1 MYFLLNFREYSDDF
15 CDVPDL
21 ELCLRNNDQEILE
34 MEVDITPETDD
45 DSYSSSFD
53 ETDSDDGKDEF
64 RNNKN
69 YLANEIKSGFKRI
82 HIAHV
87 DPVAEKLQSF
97 LNAGILPKESMFYI
111 LLKNAVSY
119 VDWLVKRKENH
130 SLQFQWDNEVL
141 QFLESLEYHGGR
153 KVVNLLRGPGHD
165 GEGPSGAVSGFDWK
179 KWNWPLPGKTTRDK
193 MYSGYSTENGI
204 YAPLLQSFLQL
215 SSEANSDIL
224 TLYEDSTV
232 KIIPVALAKDGMQLK
247 PGLLYDSRQGKIIG
261 STLNLDY
268 NYIKQG
274 EPEKD
279 TLKSSIVQEA
289 EAMCLTTLDAKFSLP
304 VGVNHL
310 TKGLTALD
318 TFNMMKNETQEINVC
333 LDHLQH
339 SRTDSIIVQ
348 KTCCSH
354 CAICTELGTVCDACS
369 DKGHTVTE
377 PALRPCDSCLE
388 KEIQCIKAA
397 VVCVSEDSESRNSG
411 AQKELVRVN
420 DEQSDPFLSI
430 ISPIP
435 DGVHVAKRKRQS
447 FSNWFLLVN
456 NYRINLVQLRELR
469 NDHALHSKLAP
480 LVPLSAVRNRDRQ
493 DVESIMEISSPLVRK
508 ILTDNA
514 KTVTHTVVPEK
525 YRLREDNKSGVFK
538 APIGTCMGLLG
549 HIFVSDVVR
558 GKVYKVRA
566 NHYPANVTVEMD
578 NLEHPIGVAVFK
590 DILYCVESQRNT
602 IAFKDLTG
610 ETVVDVNKLT
620 VEKLKKKLKDIG
632 AWNEDY
638 KRKPKK
644 YLQEKLREAL
654 NNRVA
659 SETNPTQQ
667 TTHRRNLPSHIDFD
681 GEIKQPVALCFDQD
695 GNMYVSTFTGAVYV
709 VRLHCNLVSLK
720 GTVVSS
726 LQLNYTLLYGI
737 VSLNNVVYV
746 SAHEDNG
753 GIYKITFD
761 DDNCGLAEKV
771 LSNGNSSCSR
781 VHSLT
786 TYTHNSFAFSDT
798 GDSCIKTYNPTNN
811 QVSVIVGNGTGTR
824 DGSQA
829 QFSQPTG
836 ICFDYETLFTADT
849 STGTLRM
856 TTNVSSLLDYLE
868 HLHLFG
874 ETFGLHTKKSTSV
887 KVGISQAIEK
897 LERVYSFDKKCVDA
911 VTNLI
916 GTTAVTQGPQGTVS
930 SVVMEDERRILK
942 SLRNI
947 NALLNRFNPSLIAK
961 FSIKS
966 LLTLVVENTF
976 SEMRSGATDMPLQ
989 LEFDYRFSR
998 AIKERLKRQCSTPF
1012 AYFTAPKSYY
1022 PQVFTS
1028 TNYKDLPKLHPPKAH
1043 RLSEKQ
1049 VNEMRNWR
1057 AMYGQSV
1064 PQKTVRNMTTK
1075 DNPGT
1080 LPINLYAADSPTVQ
1094 TIDFATLSESAAVSS
1109 AHKKTTET
1117 LYKLSQIVCVKTD
1130 SSDTHQLFVIALL
1143 QENVSVGMKRV
1154 KAKVFNQDPFNPVLF
1169 TEEEEKFVEVNNIV
1183 CALTCYNY
1191 HEDIVELND
1200 SDLILLLD
1208 MLHHTNEVVTI
1219 TEADTMRQ
1227 TAVTEASVDEVQD
1240 QSTRIPRRRK
1250 RRFEDDFFY
1259 YE

>member
-1 MYFLLNFREYSDDF
+1 MAAKSNEDVEDVNTTRQSMTLVPVTGAIYHNGLEKPTERWSFELGLNLSEDKLLYTILKRLEKGYGIKDKCAALNIAKFKLQVSAKDFTPKLPEWPKGRIFSIDSQEQWDNCFPKILGHERELIVKVFVVEVVHMHEFISECGANCVNYGNGVERKEWQIAKWDQFKSAMQNKFGVLALSERWIQCVCNKRIMLNKPRAINFFQARHWKVCCENRSKTSRHDRSGQTSIIACFEKQAKDKEQSSHSECDPLSNNENDFDLENSGSAIDLDNIEYSDGF

-97 LNAGILPKESMFYI
+97 LNAGIFPKESMFYI

-119 VDWLVKRKENH
+119 VDWFAKRKENH

-153 KVVNLLRGPGHD
+153 KVVNLWRGPGHD

-247 PGLLYDSRQGKIIG
+247 SGLLYDSRQGKIIG

-274 EPEKD
+274 EPEKV

-304 VGVNHL
+304 VGVNNL

-435 DGVHVAKRKRQS
+435 DGVHVAKRKRKS

-456 NYRINLVQLRELR
+456 NYRINLVQLRELS

-514 KTVTHTVVPEK
+514 KTVTHTVVPE
-525 YRLREDNKSGVFK
+525 N
-538 APIGTCMGLLG
+538 
-549 HIFVSDVVR
+549 DVVQ
-558 GKVYKVRA
+558 
-566 NHYPANVTVEMD
+566 
-578 NLEHPIGVAVFK
+578 

-654 NNRVA
+654 NNKVA
-659 SETNPTQQ
+659 SETNPAQQ
-667 TTHRRNLPSHIDFD
+667 TTHRRNHPSHIHFD

-709 VRLHCNLVSLK
+709 VWLHCNLVSLK

-726 LQLNYTLLYGI
+726 LQLNSTLLYGI

-761 DDNCGLAEKV
+761 DDNCGLAEKKV

-781 VHSLT
+781 AHSLT
-786 TYTHNSFAFSDT
+786 NYTHNSFAFSDT

-916 GTTAVTQGPQGTVS
+916 GTTAVTQGPQGT
-930 SVVMEDERRILK
+930 
-942 SLRNI
+942 
-947 NALLNRFNPSLIAK
+947 
-961 FSIKS
+961 
-966 LLTLVVENTF
+966 
-976 SEMRSGATDMPLQ
+976 
-989 LEFDYRFSR
+989 
-998 AIKERLKRQCSTPF
+998 
-1012 AYFTAPKSYY
+1012 
-1022 PQVFTS
+1022 
-1028 TNYKDLPKLHPPKAH
+1028 
-1043 RLSEKQ
+1043 
-1049 VNEMRNWR
+1049 
-1057 AMYGQSV
+1057 
-1064 PQKTVRNMTTK
+1064 
-1075 DNPGT
+1075 
-1080 LPINLYAADSPTVQ
+1080 
-1094 TIDFATLSESAAVSS
+1094 ES
-1109 AHKKTTET
+1109 K
-1117 LYKLSQIVCVKTD
+1117 VK
-1130 SSDTHQLFVIALL
+1130 I
-1143 QENVSVGMKRV
+1143 
-1154 KAKVFNQDPFNPVLF
+1154 
-1169 TEEEEKFVEVNNIV
+1169 
-1183 CALTCYNY
+1183 
-1191 HEDIVELND
+1191 
-1200 SDLILLLD
+1200 
-1208 MLHHTNEVVTI
+1208 
-1219 TEADTMRQ
+1219 
-1227 TAVTEASVDEVQD
+1227 
-1240 QSTRIPRRRK
+1240 
-1250 RRFEDDFFY
+1250 
-1259 YE
+1259 